1 MSKLSTAQASKNLAF
16 ARRHIERATTI
27 GDVDTIV
34 ETYISLVAG
43 SNARKN
49 DLYAAAGARREQLA
63 GTPEAPI
70 RLWAEFRRGAAGSGW
85 GLHVEGDGHA
95 DLTAGR
101 VIRTRKAGGIE
112 DIAFIGERIA
122 TSDIY
127 SLYEVA

>member
-1 MSKLSTAQASKNLAF
+1 MAQLSTAAANKNLAF
-16 ARRHIERATTI
+16 ARRHIERATTL

-34 ETYISLVAG
+34 EIYLSLVAG

-85 GLHVEGDGHA
+85 CLRVEGDGHA
-95 DLTAGR
+95 ALVAGR
-101 VIRTRKAGGIE
+101 VLRTRKAGGVE
-112 DIAFIGERIA
+112 DIAFIGERVS
-122 TSDIY
+122 TSDAY